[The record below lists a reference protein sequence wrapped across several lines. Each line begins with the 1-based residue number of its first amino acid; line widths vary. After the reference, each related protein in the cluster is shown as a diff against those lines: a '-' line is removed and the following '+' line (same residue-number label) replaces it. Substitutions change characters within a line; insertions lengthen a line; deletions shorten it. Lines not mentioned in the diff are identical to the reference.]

1 MAAEFIAQQ
10 LELAKGISPLA
21 WLESTN
27 ERGQQAFAEATLPTR
42 KTEDWKY
49 TSLYNLTEIGFA
61 NSAPHAQAHAP
72 VVPGCRRAPRC

>member
-27 ERGQQAFAEATLPTR
+27 AP
-42 KTEDWKY
+42 
-49 TSLYNLTEIGFA
+49 SLKNGLDVKNPNL
-61 NSAPHAQAHAP
+61 
-72 VVPGCRRAPRC
+72 RRRSNLKA